1 MCRCLSDLL
10 GLVLQ
15 SLLIGRHNMFFRV
28 HLEDQVL
35 QTAGMAIGMEMA
47 MFGPD
52 HGLNSSVVT

>member
-1 MCRCLSDLL
+1 
-10 GLVLQ
+10 
-15 SLLIGRHNMFFRV
+15 MFFRV

-35 QTAGMAIGMEMA
+35 QTAGMATDMEMA